1 MKMSKSE
8 KCFQVFNYVI
18 LTLAAIVTLYPL
30 IYVLSASISD
40 PQALSAGKVFLLPK
54 GFKLDSYREVIKFSG
69 IWTSYLNSIFYTAAA
84 TLLGVVL
91 TVLGAYPLSKKR
103 FRGRKFF
110 TIVFSVV
117 MWFHVGMI
125 PYYLNLKNLSLLN
138 SRLGIILIFC
148 ISAFYL
154 FIMRS
159 AFEGVPETLEE
170 SAKIDGANDIIIA
183 FKIYM
188 PLVKPSLI
196 TIGLYYMVS
205 KWNAYIWPMILLK
218 DDSKI
223 PLQVILQK
231 IIVDANVAD
240 EMGTVM
246 NVAGY
251 SKETLIYATI
261 AVAIIPMIIVYPFAQ
276 KYFTRGMMVGA
287 VKG

>member
-1 MKMSKSE
+1 MKLSKGE
-8 KCFQVFNYVI
+8 KCFQVFNYII
-18 LTLAAIVTLYPL
+18 LTLAGIATLYPL
-30 IYVLSASISD
+30 VYVLSASVSEPD
-40 PQALSAGKVFLLPK
+40 ALQAGKVILFPV
-54 GFKLDSYREVIKFSG
+54 GFRLDSYKEVINFKG
-69 IWTSYLNSIFYTAAA
+69 IWLSYANSIFYTACA
-84 TLLGVVL
+84 TLLGVIL
-91 TVLGAYPLSKKR
+91 TALGAYPLSKKR
-103 FRGRKFF
+103 LRGKKFF
-110 TIVFSVV
+110 TIIFSVV

-125 PYYLNLKNLSLLN
+125 PYYLNLKNLSLLD
-138 SRLGIILIFC
+138 SRLGIVLIFC
-148 ISAFYL
+148 VSSFYL

-170 SAKIDGANDIIIA
+170 SAKIDGANDFIIA
-183 FKIYM
+183 MKIYL

-196 TIGLYYMVS
+196 TVGLYYMVS
-205 KWNAYIWPMILLK
+205 KWNAYFWPMILLK

-261 AVAIIPMIIVYPFAQ
+261 AVAILPMIIVYPFAQ

>member
-1 MKMSKSE
+1 MKMSKGE
-8 KCFQVFNYVI
+8 KAFQVFNYVI

-30 IYVLSASISD
+30 VYVLSASLSD
-40 PQALSAGKVFLLPK
+40 PQALSAGKVFLLPN
-54 GFKLDSYREVIKFSG
+54 GFRLDSYREVIKFQG
-69 IWTSYLNSIFYTAAA
+69 IWVSYLNSILYTAGA
-84 TLLGVVL
+84 TLIGVVL
-91 TVLGAYPLSKKR
+91 TALGAYPLSKKR
-103 FRGRKFF
+103 LRGRKFF
-110 TIVFSVV
+110 TILFSVV

-125 PYYLNLKNLSLLN
+125 PYYLNLRNLSLLN
-138 SRLGIILIFC
+138 SRIGIILIFC
-148 ISAFYL
+148 VSSFYL
-154 FIMRS
+154 FIMRA

-170 SAKIDGANDIIIA
+170 SAKLDGANDITIA
-183 FKIYM
+183 FKIYL
-188 PLVKPSLI
+188 PLVRPSLI
-196 TIGLYYMVS
+196 TVGLYYMVS
-205 KWNAYIWPMILLK
+205 KWNAYFWPMILLK

-261 AVAIIPMIIVYPFAQ
+261 AIAIIPMIIVYPFAQ
-276 KYFTRGMMVGA
+276 KYFTKGMMIGA